1 MRVSKERAAENRERI
16 VTAAARLF
24 RERGLSGI
32 GVDALTQ
39 AAGLTHGSLYS
50 QFGSKERLAA
60 EALSHALA
68 KNSERTRDVRT
79 LDDYV
84 SRYLSADHRD
94 RPGDGCA
101 MAALAGEIP
110 RQGDAIR
117 RRFTD
122 AVRAMADRIAGLTQG
137 GVAPG
142 RSDED
147 EDAAL
152 ATLATMIGAL
162 TLARAVDDPGLS
174 DRILA
179 AARARLTTGAAR
191 ARLTTGAAS
200 AAPTVGAPATTSTAA
215 IPPGSA
221 ATTVP
226 ADAIPTASSPPRR
239 RRTAATTHPRK
250 PAR

>member
-24 RERGLSGI
+24 RERGLSGV

-60 EALSHALA
+60 EALNHALS
-68 KNSERTRDVRT
+68 KNAERTRDART
-79 LDDYV
+79 LDDYL
-84 SRYLSADHRD
+84 SRYLSSDHRD
-94 RPGDGCA
+94 RLGDGCA

-117 RRFTD
+117 HRFTD
-122 AVRAMADRIAGLTQG
+122 AVRATAGKIADL
-137 GVAPG
+137 APARADSG
-142 RSDED
+142 NSDEGKGVD

-179 AARARLTTGAAR
+179 AARARLTQGAG
-191 ARLTTGAAS
+191 T
-200 AAPTVGAPATTSTAA
+200 APAPARRRKTGSITTS
-215 IPPGSA
+215 
-221 ATTVP
+221 
-226 ADAIPTASSPPRR
+226 
-239 RRTAATTHPRK
+239 RK

>member
-60 EALSHALA
+60 EALDHALA
-68 KNSERTRDVRT
+68 RNSERMRDLRS

-84 SRYLSADHRD
+84 SRYLSAEHRD

-101 MAALAGEIP
+101 MAALAAEIP
-110 RQGDAIR
+110 RQGNAIR
-117 RRFTD
+117 HRFTD
-122 AVRAMADRIAGLTQG
+122 AVRATASRIACLPVG
-137 GVAPG
+137 GNDPAPL
-142 RSDED
+142 D

-152 ATLATMIGAL
+152 ATLATMVGAL

-179 AARARLTTGAAR
+179 ASRRRLTAVTP
-191 ARLTTGAAS
+191 S
-200 AAPTVGAPATTSTAA
+200 AAPG
-215 IPPGSA
+215 
-221 ATTVP
+221 
-226 ADAIPTASSPPRR
+226 PTRR
-239 RRTAATTHPRK
+239 RKAGSITSQRT